1 MCAGKVPDAPECD
14 KNCKKERFVTVMKMR
29 MPSVPLINVDPY
41 FSVWSDAEILHKKA
55 PVHWTGKPNTILGTV
70 CVDGVPYRFLG
81 KSEDEALPQ
90 VALDANALTTT
101 AVFEGAGI
109 RLTARFTSPM
119 LVEDLYYASRPVTY
133 LRLFWESLDG
143 AEHTVTAK
151 MTCSE
156 ELVLNKAGE
165 GRAWSK
171 EEKLDDLTSI
181 RMGSGAQKVLWR
193 SGDDVRID
201 WGYFYLT
208 VRGEAEVGNTVID
221 DLYAVYAETALENEA
236 LFLFAYD
243 DIDSMIYFGETLQ
256 AYWKQDGKTIEEAI
270 IEAAAEYENLYLQC
284 EDFSEKIRT
293 EALMKGGETYAE
305 LLMLAYRQVMAA
317 HKLVV
322 DKDGNNL
329 YISKECFSNGCAA
342 TVDVTYPSAPLYLR
356 YNTELL
362 KGMLRPIFKYSR
374 TPEWVFDFAPHD
386 VGQYPLL
393 NGQVYGKN
401 ALKYQM
407 PVEECG
413 NMTILVAAIC
423 KTENDYTFAEE
434 NMDLLE
440 KWNKYLVE
448 FGADPA
454 DQLCTDDFAG
464 HLAHNVNLAFKA
476 IMGMVGYADILTHL
490 NRAKEADALMEK
502 AKEYIAF
509 VLENA
514 KNEDGSYRLAYD
526 RPGSFSLKYN
536 TVWDKLWQTN
546 LLPEDFFKAEIQ
558 RYKQE
563 ALPYGVRL
571 DTREKYT
578 KSDWELWV
586 ACLSDNRADFE
597 FFTGLLWKAYNTMR
611 TRVPMTDWYFAD
623 TSEERGFQ
631 HRTVQGG
638 LFMKLLFE

>member
-1 MCAGKVPDAPECD
+1 M
-14 KNCKKERFVTVMKMR
+14 MKMR
-29 MPSVPLINVDPY
+29 MPAVPLITVDPY
-41 FSVWSDAEILHKKA
+41 FSVWSEDVVLTKKT
-55 PVHWTGKPNTILGTV
+55 PVHWTGKPNTLLGTV
-70 CVDGVPYRFLG
+70 CVDGKVWRFLG
-81 KSEDEALPQ
+81 KSQDEEMTQ
-90 VALDANALTTT
+90 VSLDADAMTTT
-101 AVFEGAGI
+101 AVYEASGV
-109 RLTARFTSPM
+109 RLTAKFTSPM
-119 LVEDLYYASRPVTY
+119 LIDELYYASRPVSY
-133 LRLFWESLDG
+133 LKLSYESLDG

-151 MTCSE
+151 VACSE
-156 ELVLNKAGE
+156 ELVLNTAGE

-171 EEKLDDLTSI
+171 EEKMPGLTCV

-201 WGYFYLT
+201 WGYLYLA
-208 VRGEAEVGNTVID
+208 VNGEAVIGNEVIN
-221 DLYAVYAETALENEA
+221 DLYAVYAEKELKNEA

-243 DIDSMIYFGETLQ
+243 DIESMCYFGKNIP
-256 AYWKQDGKTIEEAI
+256 AYWKKDGKTITEAI
-270 IEAAAEYENLYLQC
+270 LEAASEYDVLLEKC
-284 EDFSEKIRT
+284 TVFSEKLRK
-293 EALMKGGETYAE
+293 EAEEKGGEKYAE
-305 LLMLAYRQVMAA
+305 MLMLAYRQVMAA

-322 DKDGNNL
+322 DEEGNNL

-342 TVDVTYPSAPLYLR
+342 TVDVTYPSAPLYLI
-356 YNTELL
+356 YNPELL
-362 KGMLRPIFKYSR
+362 KGMLRPILKYSR

-386 VGQYPLL
+386 AGQYPLV
-393 NGQVYGKN
+393 NGQVYGNN

-413 NMTILVAAIC
+413 NMIILTAAIC
-423 KTENDYTFAEE
+423 KKENDYSFAKE

-440 KWNKYLVE
+440 TWNKYLIQY
-448 FGADPA
+448 GADPE

-464 HLAHNVNLAFKA
+464 HLAHNVNLALKA
-476 IMGMVGYADILTHL
+476 IMGMVGFADILSHL
-490 NRAKEADALMEK
+490 GRAEEAAMLMEK

-536 TVWDKLWQTN
+536 AVWDKLWKTN
-546 LLPEDFFKAEIQ
+546 LIPEDFFKAEIQ
-558 RYKQE
+558 RYKEE
-563 ALPYGVRL
+563 ALPYGVPL

-586 ACLSDNRADFE
+586 ACMTETKEDFE
-597 FFTGLLWKAYNTMR
+597 FFTNLLWNAYNTMR

-623 TSEERGFQ
+623 TSEMRGFR